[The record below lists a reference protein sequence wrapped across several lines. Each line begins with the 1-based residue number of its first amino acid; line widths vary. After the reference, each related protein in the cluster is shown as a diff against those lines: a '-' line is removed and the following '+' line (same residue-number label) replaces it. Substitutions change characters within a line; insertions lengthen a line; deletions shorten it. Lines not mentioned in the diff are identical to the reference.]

1 MRTESLIFS
10 QLMSNEQYA
19 RRVMPHLKEDYF
31 QTQEDKVLFKIYS
44 RYFTKHNAVPSRQA
58 ILVDIENLKGSA
70 DLYASVKTVV
80 SESVEFTETEQYL
93 VDATEK
99 FCRDQA
105 IYNALRESVLI
116 ADGQSKMSPDAIPAI
131 LTQALSVC
139 FNTQIGHDYISEADQ
154 RYEYYHAVE
163 ARIPTGSKTFDGI
176 TRGGWPRKTLN
187 VLLAPPHGGKS
198 FVMTNFGVGALNAG
212 YNVLYITAE
221 MSEFEIGKRFDTN
234 MMNVDFDTLQLMTK
248 PIFENKF
255 RSVIE
260 KTRGVLKIKEFPTAS
275 AHAGHFRALLQDL
288 KQKQNFVP
296 DLIIVDYMG
305 IVISEKFKAQ
315 SGANSYTIQKSV
327 GEELR
332 ALAIET
338 DTAIITA
345 VQTNR
350 SGVGNTEIDMT
361 ATSECIHV
369 DELVKLRNG
378 DQKRIVDVRPGDQI
392 IANDLYKTVQMVHH
406 VKPKECVKITTKSGK
421 TIRVSKDHV
430 FPTKDG
436 RMSVNTGLRV
446 GSMLCVIDK

>member
-1 MRTESLIFS
+1 
-10 QLMSNEQYA
+10 MSNESYA
-19 RRVMPHLKEDYF
+19 RRVMPHLKDEYF
-31 QTQEDKVLFKIYS
+31 QSQEDKVLFKIYS
-44 RYFTKHNAVPSRQA
+44 RYFTKHNAIPSRQA
-58 ILVDIENLKGSA
+58 ILVDIENLKQSA
-70 DLYASVKTVV
+70 DVYNAVKGVV
-80 SESVEFTETEQYL
+80 SESIEFTETEQYL

-116 ADGQSKMSPDAIPAI
+116 ADGQSKMSADAIPSI

-139 FNTQIGHDYISEADQ
+139 FNTQVGHDYVSEADL

-163 ARIPTGSKTFDGI
+163 ARIPTGSKTFDEV

-255 RSVIE
+255 RSVVE
-260 KTRGVLKIKEFPTAS
+260 KTKGVLKIKEFPTAS
-275 AHAGHFRALLQDL
+275 AHCGHFRSLLADL
-288 KQKQNFVP
+288 KQKQNFIP

-305 IVISEKFKAQ
+305 IISSEKYKAQ

-327 GEELR
+327 AEELR

-338 DTAIITA
+338 NTAVITA

-350 SGVGNTEIDMT
+350 SGVGNTEVDMT
-361 ATSECIHV
+361 STSESLGVPMCADVFFAIINTDDLKQMKQLMFKQLKNRYKSLDDPNKFMVGV
-369 DELVKLRNG
+369 DYSKMKMFDLDNSTVKKTSVAP
-378 DQKRIVDVRPGDQI
+378 QKETKHFSEEIW
-392 IANDLYKTVQMVHH
+392 NNS
-406 VKPKECVKITTKSGK
+406 KITQPSDTFA
-421 TIRVSKDHV
+421 DW
-430 FPTKDG
+430 
-436 RMSVNTGLRV
+436 N
-446 GSMLCVIDK
+446 